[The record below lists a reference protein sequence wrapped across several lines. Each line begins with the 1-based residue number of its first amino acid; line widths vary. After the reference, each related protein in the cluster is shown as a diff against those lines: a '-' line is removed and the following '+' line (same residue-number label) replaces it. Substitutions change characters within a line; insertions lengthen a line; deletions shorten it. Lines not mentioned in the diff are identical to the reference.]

1 MQPRISIIVPVYKA
15 ERYIRRCL
23 DSIQAQTMTDWE
35 CILVDDGSPDRSG
48 DICDEYA
55 GKDSRFIVFHK
66 VNGGVASARQ
76 MGIDHARGE
85 YSIHADPD
93 DWVEP
98 NMLKELY
105 IKAKETNAEMVIA
118 DYFYE
123 TPNGQLYIRQ
133 KPADSNHE
141 IMKQLITGNLYGST
155 WNKLVR
161 SELYKTYDISFPVN
175 MNCMED
181 TFVICSLLMHDIKVE
196 YIPQA
201 YYHYDTIENQNSIT
215 SHGKSQVT
223 KVNLDCLI
231 FFTDYFESVLPKETF
246 QEIFNE
252 RKIFIKSLMWYCGY
266 YNRAY
271 FINKYKEINKIVLEE
286 YKQGKHQGSKQFVY
300 ALNGLYYPMKLL
312 RLLRS

>member
-1 MQPRISIIVPVYKA
+1 MPKVSIIVPVYKA
-15 ERYIRRCL
+15 EKYLNRCL
-23 DSIQAQTMTDWE
+23 DSILAQTMPDFE
-35 CILVDDGSPDRSG
+35 LLLIDDGSPDRSG

-55 GKDSRFIVFHK
+55 SRDSRIRVFHK
-66 VNGGVASARQ
+66 ENGGVASARQ
-76 MGIDHARGE
+76 MGTEMASGL
-85 YSIHADPD
+85 YSIHCDPD

-105 IKAKETNAEMVIA
+105 MKAKEDDADMVIC

-123 TPNGQLYIRQ
+123 TIEGRQYYKQ
-133 KPADSNHE
+133 KPAENSNSD
-141 IMKQLITGNLYGST
+141 IIKQLIAGELHGST
-155 WNKLVR
+155 CNKLVR
-161 SELYKTYDISFPVN
+161 TKLYNSYDISFPVN
-175 MNCMED
+175 MTCMED

-196 YIPQA
+196 YIPKA

-215 SHGKSQVT
+215 SHGRRQVT

-312 RLLRS
+312 RLIRS